1 MILSATGAGL
11 PMNLEP
17 SSRGEV
23 YLTLA
28 VVSIVL
34 VIQMVAFALF

>member
-1 MILSATGAGL
+1 MKLK
-11 PMNLEP
+11 P

-34 VIQMVAFALF
+34 VMQMAVFALLGG